1 MNPKYIR
8 YMNKAIV
15 LISLYFIYDFLKSQW
30 ISYSELPLNTSI
42 ESKLGIFGI
51 MMGTFLLGSA
61 ILLYI
66 FILEKYKYYLFV
78 FLILLFSQS
87 VNLFYILSNSDL
99 EILPI
104 QILLNIIRLTL
115 IGFLYINYF
124 ISKKRGQ
131 IL

>member
-1 MNPKYIR
+1 
-8 YMNKAIV
+8 MNKAIV